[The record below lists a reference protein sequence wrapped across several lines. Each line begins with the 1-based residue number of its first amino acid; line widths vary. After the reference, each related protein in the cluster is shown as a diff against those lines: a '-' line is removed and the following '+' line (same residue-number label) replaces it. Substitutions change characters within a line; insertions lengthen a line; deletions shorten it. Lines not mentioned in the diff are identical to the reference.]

1 MRRVLRSTLAFAVT
15 AVTIASVASHSAA
28 QGTVA
33 TALQQTTAVT
43 SKAHWPVPAPGE
55 IMRLQV
61 GAVLALS
68 QPLLRAQV
76 SQRHQRRQIRF
87 APGLSPRLALDFA
100 ARSRVP
106 RWLDLGDTQPSL
118 ALPVTESISLG
129 LGYSFQ
135 RSEDLVFKV
144 ARVGALKAD
153 YQNHKVLLRAQW
165 EF

>member
-1 MRRVLRSTLAFAVT
+1 MRRVLRWTLAFAVT
-15 AVTIASVASHSAA
+15 AAIASAASHSAA

-33 TALQQTTAVT
+33 TALQQTTALT
-43 SKAHWPVPAPGE
+43 SKAQWPVPAPGAT
-55 IMRLQV
+55 MRLQV

-76 SQRHQRRQIRF
+76 GQRRQIRF

-100 ARSRVP
+100 ARKRVP
-106 RWLDLGDTQPSL
+106 RWLDLGDTQPAL
-118 ALPVTESISLG
+118 ALPVTKSISLG

>member
-1 MRRVLRSTLAFAVT
+1 
-15 AVTIASVASHSAA
+15 VTIASAASRSDAA
-28 QGTVA
+28 PGTVA

-61 GAVLALS
+61 SAVLALS
-68 QPLLRAQV
+68 QPLLRGQV
-76 SQRHQRRQIRF
+76 GQRRQIRF